1 MNNVFKESRI
11 SVREMWGSSHEDS
24 LSRHIVIPYYQ
35 RGYRWT
41 TIEVLQLLEDVVQWN
56 ETSPYFLQL
65 LVYRVD
71 AEGRWRII
79 DGQQRLTTVML
90 ILETFK
96 AFRES
101 SSLGTEVG
109 EEAIFG
115 RLDSVI
121 TYDRKNQQ
129 NGLDAHF
136 KADATTAVLDWCRKN
151 NQEIDNVESKIL
163 QSEFLRYEVR
173 DLDAEVGMFRRINK
187 WKVSATDSEIV
198 KCKLL
203 TGDTGTRSLEW
214 NVIERALSDDSF
226 WSWMAPTG
234 NRYDGDRMGLLL
246 RYAGFGS
253 EKTSKGKEKVQKFP
267 LYESCL
273 LKLKSNDVE
282 GVWKSVLFA
291 FERLQ
296 RLYLNDRHYH
306 MHGWLVHIG
315 TGIEELR
322 SRDIELLFRE
332 KAKSV
337 FDMETSSGVLLRD
350 DEKLYKT
357 ESDNWRKDRI
367 VNLLFLANIA
377 WCLSRGLKYDFAA
390 HRKVCGKWSVEHI
403 HAKNQAMLDEHSF
416 KSLAFRNEC
425 NGDVHQLWVAYS
437 QRENEEAEKFLA
449 ERLSGS
455 ANYPDADED
464 HSLGNLALLP
474 RNTNSSLN
482 DKSFPYKLA
491 QILDWCV
498 KRSTDYWV
506 PPMTLAVFS
515 KEISTD
521 SWPYW
526 STKDRDGYKKC
537 LVDLIDGLLKSNAEQ
552 EN

>member
-1 MNNVFKESRI
+1 MDNGFEKSRI
-11 SVREMWGSSHEDS
+11 SVREMWGPSHEDS
-24 LSRHIVIPYYQ
+24 LRRRIVIPYYQ

-41 TIEVLQLLEDVVQWN
+41 TVEVLQLLEDVVQWN

-71 AEGRWRII
+71 AEGRWRTI

-101 SSLGTEVG
+101 SSSGAEVG

-121 TYDRKNQQ
+121 KYDRENQQ

-136 KADATTAVLDWCRKN
+136 KADAITAVLDWCRKN

-163 QSEFLRYEVR
+163 QSEFLRYEVS

-203 TGDTGTRSLEW
+203 TGDIGTRSLKW

-253 EKTSKGKEKVQKFP
+253 EKNSKGKEVVQKFP

-306 MHGWLVHIG
+306 MFGWLVHIG

-322 SRDIELLFRE
+322 SPDIELLFRG
-332 KAKSV
+332 KASV
-337 FDMETSSGVLLRD
+337 LFDKKTKSGVSLLN
-350 DEKLYKT
+350 DENLYLNATKK
-357 ESDNWRKDRI
+357 EDI
-367 VNLLFLANIA
+367 INLLFLANIA

-390 HRKVCGKWSVEHI
+390 HWKVCGKWSVEHI

-416 KSLAFRNEC
+416 KSLAFRSEYS
-425 NGDVHQLWVAYS
+425 GDVHQLWVAYS
-437 QRENEEAEKFLA
+437 QLENEEAEKFLA
-449 ERLSGS
+449 DRLSDS

-498 KRSTDYWV
+498 KRSSDYWV

-515 KEISTD
+515 KEISQD

-526 STKDRDGYKKC
+526 STKDRDGYKRC
-537 LVDLIDGLLKSNAEQ
+537 LVHLIDGLLKSNAEQ